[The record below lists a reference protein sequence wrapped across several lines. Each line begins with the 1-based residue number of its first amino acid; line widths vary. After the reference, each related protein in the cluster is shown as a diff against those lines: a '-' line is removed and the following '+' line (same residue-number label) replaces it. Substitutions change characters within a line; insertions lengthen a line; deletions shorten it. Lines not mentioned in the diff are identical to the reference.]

1 MNNTINNS
9 TAKPTILFTKTVAHH
24 NAYSTPNK
32 LLGSRFLAT
41 PRFFYKMIMIVL
53 RANRKAVVGKYN
65 SLAWYNSSVD
75 VRESLESVGVKF
87 EFEGMDN
94 FRKEPGPFVFIG
106 NHMSTLETV
115 VLPGIIRSEL
125 PIVFVTKE
133 ELTKYPVFGPVNVA
147 RHPIIVGRTN
157 PKEDLITVFEEGT
170 KRLSEGTSVVIFP
183 QKTRSDVF
191 NASEFNSL
199 GVKLAKKAGV
209 KVIPIALL
217 TDAWANGKVIKEAG
231 KIDPNKTVYI
241 SFGEPM
247 AVTGNGSEEHKKI
260 IEFISNKLTAW
271 GRADLVL
278 QK

>member
-1 MNNTINNS
+1 MDNTNNISIKKPAIN
-9 TAKPTILFTKTVAHH
+9 FTKTVAHKDT
-24 NAYSTPNK
+24 YSSPK
-32 LLGSRFLAT
+32 EALGSKFLAT

-53 RANRKAVVGKYN
+53 RANRKAVAGKYN
-65 SLAWYNSSVD
+65 SLAWYDSSVD
-75 VRESLESVGVKF
+75 VRESLESVGIKF
-87 EFEGMDN
+87 EFEGMDC
-94 FRKEPGPFVFIG
+94 FRKAEGPFVFIG

-115 VLPGIIRSEL
+115 VLPGIIRSEM
-125 PIVFVTKE
+125 PVVFVTKE
-133 ELTKYPVFGPVNVA
+133 ELTTYPVFGPVSVA

-170 KRLSEGTSVVIFP
+170 KRLSEGTSVGIFP

-209 KVIPIALL
+209 KVIPVALL
-217 TDAWANGKVIKEAG
+217 TDAWANGKVVKEAG

-247 AVTGNGSEEHKKI
+247 TVTGNGAEEHKKI
-260 IEFISNKLTAW
+260 ISFISEKLTAW

-278 QK
+278 